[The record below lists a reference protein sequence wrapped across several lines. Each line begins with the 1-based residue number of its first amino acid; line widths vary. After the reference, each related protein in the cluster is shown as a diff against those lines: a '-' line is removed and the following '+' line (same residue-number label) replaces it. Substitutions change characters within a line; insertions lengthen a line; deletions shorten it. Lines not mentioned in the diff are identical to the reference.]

1 MRVTDREL
9 GQPSEAEA
17 PEGAGP
23 HSEGATEL
31 LRGRWCGAQSLSGSQ
46 AWEVGRSPFDFQAGA
61 GDRVSNSGRSLGQA
75 TQVPVGG
82 WEKHKAGGRVSLLK
96 QRVMAWTGAGV

>member
-9 GQPSEAEA
+9 GEPSEAEA

-31 LRGRWCGAQSLSGSQ
+31 LRGAQSLSGGQ
-46 AWEVGRSPFDFQAGA
+46 AGEVGRSPFGFHAGA
-61 GDRVSNSGRSLGQA
+61 GDRISSSGRSLGQA

-82 WEKHKAGGRVSLLK
+82 WEKHKAGGSVSLLK